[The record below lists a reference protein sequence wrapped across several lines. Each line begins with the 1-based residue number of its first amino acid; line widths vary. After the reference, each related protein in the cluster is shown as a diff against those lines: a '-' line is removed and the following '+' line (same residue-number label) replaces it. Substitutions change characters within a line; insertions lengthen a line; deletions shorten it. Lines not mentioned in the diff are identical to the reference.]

1 MSPSLTH
8 IKPDSDGWVIT
19 MTPEMARA
27 AGVAEGS
34 YVVLYVKEGSI
45 TAEILPPAT
54 AEMKESVRRFAESNA
69 DFLEEMK
76 RLGD

>member
-1 MSPSLTH
+1 MSQSLTDV
-8 IKPDSDGWVIT
+8 KPEGGGWVIA

-34 YVVLYVKEGSI
+34 CVVLYVKEGCV

-54 AEMKESVRRFAESNA
+54 AEMKGGVRRFAERNA
-69 DFLEEMK
+69 GFLEEVK
-76 RLGD
+76 RIGD

>member
-1 MSPSLTH
+1 MTLTH
-8 IKPDSDGWVIT
+8 ITPKDEGWVVP

-27 AGVAEGS
+27 ARVAEGS

-54 AEMKESVRRFAESNA
+54 EEMKESVRRFAERNA
-69 DFLEEMK
+69 DFLDEIK

>member
-1 MSPSLTH
+1 MTLTH
-8 IKPDSDGWVIT
+8 LTPKDEGWVVP

-27 AGVAEGS
+27 ARVAEGS
-34 YVVLYVKEGSI
+34 YVVLYLNEGGI

-54 AEMKESVRRFAESNA
+54 EELKQSVRRFAERNA
-69 DFLEEMK
+69 AFLEEIK

>member
-1 MSPSLTH
+1 MSQSLTNV
-8 IKPDSDGWVIT
+8 KPEGGGWVIA
-19 MTPEMARA
+19 MTPEMARS

-34 YVVLYVKEGSI
+34 YVVLYLKEGSV

-54 AEMKESVRRFAESNA
+54 EEMKESVRRFAERNA

>member
-1 MSPSLTH
+1 MSQSLTNV
-8 IKPDSDGWVIT
+8 KPEGGAWVIA

-27 AGVAEGS
+27 AGVTEGS

-45 TAEILPPAT
+45 TAEILPPAS
-54 AEMKESVRRFAESNA
+54 AEMKESVRRFAERNA
-69 DFLEEMK
+69 DFLEEIK

>member
-1 MSPSLTH
+1 MTLTQ
-8 IKPDSDGWVIT
+8 ITPKDEGWVIQ
-19 MTPEMARA
+19 MTLEMARA
-27 AGVAEGS
+27 ARVPEGS
-34 YVVLYVKEGSI
+34 YIMLYVKEGSV

-54 AEMKESVRRFAESNA
+54 AELKESVRRFVERNA

>member
-1 MSPSLTH
+1 MSQSLTNV
-8 IKPDSDGWVIT
+8 KPEGGGWVIA

-34 YVVLYVKEGSI
+34 YVVLYLKEGSV

-54 AEMKESVRRFAESNA
+54 EEMKESVRRFVERNA

>member
-1 MSPSLTH
+1 MSQSLRNV
-8 IKPDSDGWVIT
+8 KAEGGGWVIA

-27 AGVAEGS
+27 AAVAEGS
-34 YVVLYVKEGSI
+34 YVVLYLKEGSV

-54 AEMKESVRRFAESNA
+54 EEMKESVRRFAERNA

>member
-1 MSPSLTH
+1 MSQSLTNVE
-8 IKPDSDGWVIT
+8 PEGGGWVIA
-19 MTPEMARA
+19 MMPEMARA

-34 YVVLYVKEGSI
+34 YVVLYVKEGSV

-54 AEMKESVRRFAESNA
+54 EEMKESERRFAERNA
-69 DFLEEMK
+69 DFLDEMK

>member
-1 MSPSLTH
+1 MSQSLTH
-8 IKPDSDGWVIT
+8 VKPDGDGWVIS

-34 YVVLYVKEGSI
+34 SVVLYIKEGSI

-54 AEMKESVRRFAESNA
+54 EEMKESVRRFAERHA
-69 DFLEEMK
+69 DFLEEIK

>member
-1 MSPSLTH
+1 MTLTH
-8 IKPDSDGWVIT
+8 LTPKDEGWVIP
-19 MTPEMARA
+19 MTREMARA
-27 AGVAEGS
+27 ARVAEGS
-34 YVVLYVKEGSI
+34 YVVLYLKEGSI

-54 AEMKESVRRFAESNA
+54 EEMKESVRRFAERNA

>member
-1 MSPSLTH
+1 
-8 IKPDSDGWVIT
+8 

-27 AGVAEGS
+27 AAVAEGS
-34 YVVLYVKEGSI
+34 YVVLYLKEGSV

-54 AEMKESVRRFAESNA
+54 EEMKESVRRFAEGNA

-76 RLGD
+76 RPGD

>member
-1 MSPSLTH
+1 MSQSLTNV
-8 IKPDSDGWVIT
+8 KSEGGGWVIA

-34 YVVLYVKEGSI
+34 YVVLYVREGNV

-54 AEMKESVRRFAESNA
+54 DEMKESVRRFAERNV
-69 DFLEEMK
+69 DLLEEMK
-76 RLGD
+76 RVGD

>member
-1 MSPSLTH
+1 MSQSLTNV
-8 IKPDSDGWVIT
+8 KPEGGGWVIA

-34 YVVLYVKEGSI
+34 YVVLYLKEGSV

-54 AEMKESVRRFAESNA
+54 EEMKESVRRFTERNA

>member
-1 MSPSLTH
+1 MSQSLTH
-8 IKPDSDGWVIT
+8 LKPEGGGWVIE

-27 AGVAEGS
+27 AGVVEGS

-45 TAEILPPAT
+45 MAEILPPAS
-54 AEMKESVRRFAESNA
+54 EEIKESTRRFVERNA

>member
-1 MSPSLTH
+1 MSQSLMNV
-8 IKPDSDGWVIT
+8 KPEGGGWVIA
-19 MTPEMARA
+19 MTPEMAHA
-27 AGVAEGS
+27 ARVAEGS
-34 YVVLYVKEGSI
+34 YVVLYLKEGSV

-54 AEMKESVRRFAESNA
+54 EEMKESVRRFAERNA

>member
-1 MSPSLTH
+1 MSRSLTNVE
-8 IKPDSDGWVIT
+8 PEGGGWVIA
-19 MTPEMARA
+19 MTPEMTRA

-34 YVVLYVKEGSI
+34 YVVLYLKEGSV

-54 AEMKESVRRFAESNA
+54 EEMKESVRRFAERNA

>member
-1 MSPSLTH
+1 MFVTIL
-8 IKPDSDGWVIT
+8 WLT
-19 MTPEMARA
+19 MTPEMAHA
-27 AGVAEGS
+27 ARVAEGS

-54 AEMKESVRRFAESNA
+54 EEMKQSVRRFAERNA

>member
-1 MSPSLTH
+1 MTLTH
-8 IKPDSDGWVIT
+8 ITPKDEGWVVPIP
-19 MTPEMARA
+19 PEMARA
-27 AGVAEGS
+27 ARVAEGS

-54 AEMKESVRRFAESNA
+54 AEMKESVRRFAERNA
-69 DFLEEMK
+69 DFLEELK

>member
-1 MSPSLTH
+1 MTLTH
-8 IKPDSDGWVIT
+8 LTPKDEGWVVP

-27 AGVAEGS
+27 ARVAEGS
-34 YVVLYVKEGSI
+34 YVVLYLNEGGI

-54 AEMKESVRRFAESNA
+54 EEMKQSVRRFAERNA
-69 DFLEEMK
+69 AFLEEIK

>member
-1 MSPSLTH
+1 MTLTQ
-8 IKPDSDGWVIT
+8 ITPKDEGWVVP
-19 MTPEMARA
+19 MTQEMARA
-27 AGVAEGS
+27 AHVAEGS

-54 AEMKESVRRFAESNA
+54 EEMKESVRRFAERNA
-69 DFLEEMK
+69 GFLEEMK